1 MEGEKQMDNGFE
13 HLEGKMVQ
21 VHNILDASL
30 KPKKITKIFSAEID
44 QKYLVMDMKTWYE
57 YWWVFGYKLTEI
69 QVLTLFQYKTNFG
82 WMRLLDIVIF

>member
-44 QKYLVMDMKTWYE
+44 QKYLVMDMKT
-57 YWWVFGYKLTEI
+57 
-69 QVLTLFQYKTNFG
+69 
-82 WMRLLDIVIF
+82 